1 MASATSGAMI
11 QSLRWPAVMRSYWP
25 VHSSDSPARSGCA
38 LLATAPSSRAAETGR
53 SRMNVTFRL
62 PEEAMENEFVSRAA
76 AEGMVE
82 LAGHRSVGGIRA
94 SIYNA
99 VPVEAV
105 RALRSFME
113 RFRAATP

>member
-1 MASATSGAMI
+1 MGAWSTASGTSRPG
-11 QSLRWPAVMRSYWP
+11 R
-25 VHSSDSPARSGCA
+25 ARC
-38 LLATAPSSRAAETGR
+38 RA
-53 SRMNVTFRL
+53 
-62 PEEAMENEFVSRAA
+62 FVARAA

>member
-1 MASATSGAMI
+1 MLVTRWLRDEIGGLEAMAERNREKASLLYDEIDGSGGFY
-11 QSLRWPAVMRSYWP
+11 RG
-25 VHSSDSPARSGCA
+25 H
-38 LLATAPSSRAAETGR
+38 AAETGR

-62 PEEAMENEFVSRAA
+62 PDEALEQRFVARAA

-99 VPVEAV
+99 VPLEAV

-113 RFRAATP
+113 RFRTATP

>member
-1 MASATSGAMI
+1 MAERNREKA
-11 QSLRWPAVMRSYWP
+11 SLLYDEIDG
-25 VHSSDSPARSGCA
+25 SDGFYRGH
-38 LLATAPSSRAAETGR
+38 AAETGR

-62 PEEAMENEFVSRAA
+62 PDEAMDKEFVARAA

-82 LAGHRSVGGIRA
+82 LAGHRSVGGVRA

-113 RFRAATP
+113 RFRTATP

>member
-1 MASATSGAMI
+1 MVDRLWNFSPGPGA
-11 QSLRWPAVMRSYWP
+11 
-25 VHSSDSPARSGCA
+25 
-38 LLATAPSSRAAETGR
+38 
-53 SRMNVTFRL
+53 L
-62 PEEAMENEFVSRAA
+62 PGVRGPGG

-94 SIYNA
+94 SIYNG
-99 VPVEAV
+99 VPLEAV